1 MMTGFLGE
9 EQTMGDKIN
18 FGGGAQRE
26 GSEEAAKV
34 LLVEK
39 GLLGSLDTSLDGSDW
54 RRSGVLGKF
63 QG

>member
-1 MMTGFLGE
+1 MENRLWGIRSLS
-9 EQTMGDKIN
+9 
-18 FGGGAQRE
+18 GGGAQRE

-39 GLLGSLDTSLDGSDW
+39 GLLGSLDSSLDGSAW